1 MASKKDEVYF
11 SNLIEFRINFLSNA
25 KHIPEVLTNK
35 QYDHSTGLP
44 SASRPSGACWGPY
57 VMPAVVALH
66 QQAGPDASHHKLEN
80 ARSRNN
86 ISHLKA
92 SGDVSPRPNKSR
104 KVEDPKDC
112 RPIFYASG
120 TNGTDLVVNFCENRG
135 WKRIYD
141 NDKADYLLKWC
152 EINTSTNFQYF
163 QEGKQLLNQIPN
175 DRLLTTKVGL
185 CSALKTHE
193 QTVTKYTKIIYPRF
207 LKMAEFYPETYRM
220 DVKSERLAFFEIMQD
235 GPIWISKPA
244 GSNLGKGIFLLK
256 CQEDLLDFREK
267 LESVE
272 RNVSGKMYYYSL
284 PINRI
289 VQRYLHK
296 PLLLEGRKF
305 DVRSYLLIACTSPH
319 MIFFRHGYV
328 KLACNKYDPYSDDL
342 TSHLTNQFVQKKNPL
357 YSEMKEDTVWSME
370 HLNEYINENYMEA
383 KSLPQDWVFSVFEKR
398 MKKIMIQCYFAVKG
412 KLECK
417 LGYFN
422 LLGCDFM
429 VDQNFKVWLLE
440 MNANPSLQRH
450 CEVLKTVIPKL
461 VYEALDVV
469 VEIFKKCSKG
479 LQALPLQSQR
489 EFVLLYS
496 GRHQEK
502 LTKSVPRTE
511 NNISPILK
519 QPYHVTLGSVKRTEN
534 TPTQKPTASSDHV
547 VSPAKGK
554 RLQKVVSLVPYRKLP
569 AISLTGKWY
578 PVKNNPPAI
587 HQLAVATLGE
597 PDQLKSSRDVDAFK
611 KLPVAAQLRPL
622 ISKTPHAS
630 PQQHPS
636 MESSP
641 LLVSSG
647 FQPRYITKMVT
658 KSSKM
663 KMSSKENKTQSGD
676 AA

>member
-1 MASKKDEVYF
+1 MTVKIARLCSTFQAQME
-11 SNLIEFRINFLSNA
+11 
-25 KHIPEVLTNK
+25 LTCM
-35 QYDHSTGLP
+35 Y
-44 SASRPSGACWGPY
+44 
-57 VMPAVVALH
+57 
-66 QQAGPDASHHKLEN
+66 
-80 ARSRNN
+80 
-86 ISHLKA
+86 
-92 SGDVSPRPNKSR
+92 KSR
-104 KVEDPKDC
+104 VS
-112 RPIFYASG
+112 F
-120 TNGTDLVVNFCENRG
+120 VVSFCENKG

-141 NDKADYLLKWC
+141 NDRADYFIKWC
-152 EINTSTNFQYF
+152 EINTLTNFHYF

-175 DRLLTTKVGL
+175 NRHLTTKVGL
-185 CSALKTHE
+185 CSSLKIFE
-193 QTVTKYTKIIYPRF
+193 QVVTKYRKIIYPRF

-220 DVKSERLAFFEIMQD
+220 DVRSERLAFFEIMED

-256 CQEDLLDFREK
+256 CQEDCLDFRAK

-272 RNVSGKMYYYSL
+272 CNSSSKIYYYGL

-370 HLNEYINENYMEA
+370 HLNDYINENYMES
-383 KSLPQDWVFSVFEKR
+383 KNLPKDWVFTVFEKR
-398 MKKIMIQCYFAVKG
+398 MRKIMIQCFLAVKG

-429 VDQNFKVWLLE
+429 VDQNFKIWLLE

-469 VEIFKKCSKG
+469 VEIFNKCSKG

-489 EFVLLYS
+489 EFVLLYT
-496 GRHQEK
+496 GCHQEK
-502 LTKSVPRTE
+502 LTRLMPRTE
-511 NNISPILK
+511 SNMSPTIHK
-519 QPYHVTLGSVKRTEN
+519 QPHHVALGSVKRTGN
-534 TPTQKPTASSDHV
+534 NPMQKPTASSDHIV
-547 VSPAKGK
+547 VPVKG
-554 RLQKVVSLVPYRKLP
+554 LQNTVSLVPFMKLP
-569 AISLTGKWY
+569 AISLTL
-578 PVKNNPPAI
+578 KNNPPAS
-587 HQLAVATLGE
+587 HQLAGTTSGE
-597 PDQLKSSRDVDAFK
+597 QNQLKTSRGVDAFK
-611 KLPVAAQLRPL
+611 KLPIAAQLKHL
-622 ISKTPHAS
+622 VTKNPHTS
-630 PQQHPS
+630 SQQYQS
-636 MESSP
+636 LESSP
-641 LLVSSG
+641 LSVSSP
-647 FQPRYITKMVT
+647 FHPRYINKMVT
-658 KSSKM
+658 KPSKL
-663 KMSSKENKTQSGD
+663 KRSSKENKAQSGD